1 MKYPTHIYAKALV
14 EVLADAEKAGAK
26 DTVRNN
32 EARFADNF
40 LALVRKNSDEMHL
53 RKILEE
59 AARFARGK
67 SGIRKVTLE
76 SARALSTAQRKEVAK
91 FMKPDDVIEER
102 IDPELIAGIR
112 ILLDDELQFD
122 GSLKNKLEKAF
133 GART

>member
-1 MKYPTHIYAKALV
+1 V
-14 EVLADAEKAGAK
+14 EVLADAKKAGVK
-26 DTVRNN
+26 D
-32 EARFADNF
+32 ESKFADNF
-40 LALVRKNSDEMHL
+40 LALVRKNGDEMHL

-76 SARALSTAQRKEVAK
+76 SARALSVEQRATVATFTK
-91 FMKPDDVIEER
+91 DDDVIEER